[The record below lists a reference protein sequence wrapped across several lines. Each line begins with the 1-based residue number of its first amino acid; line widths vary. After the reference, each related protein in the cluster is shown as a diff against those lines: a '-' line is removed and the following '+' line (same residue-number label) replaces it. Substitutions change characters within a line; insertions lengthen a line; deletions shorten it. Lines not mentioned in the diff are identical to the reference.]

1 MKFTISAPGKII
13 LMGEHAVVYGKPAIV
28 AAVNRRIMATF
39 DDKNQ
44 TCEMKV
50 KSSIPI
56 RVGMGSSAALSVI
69 LAASHVFLSR
79 GRSKLSA
86 KTLSTINK
94 TAYEYEKI
102 YHGNASG
109 VDTTVITH
117 GGILW
122 FRKITDGKF
131 AFKKLNIGGLR
142 KFVLINTG
150 KPKETTREMVEK
162 VKIERKKER
171 KKIDSLFKA
180 IEQQTQ
186 IFWRALETKNRQ
198 LTVDSIQNSESFLE
212 DLGLV
217 SPLAK
222 KVVREIEEIGGA
234 AKISGAGGLT
244 GGSGILLCYHQNPQR
259 IIDLAKKLKLESFRV
274 KLGEEGLR
282 IDE

>member
-1 MKFTISAPGKII
+1 MKLTISAPGKVI
-13 LMGEHAVVYGKPAIV
+13 LMGEHAVVYDKPAIV
-28 AAVNRRIMATF
+28 AAVNRRMTATF

-44 TCEMKV
+44 TCEMKI

-56 RVGMGSSAALSVI
+56 GVGMGSSAALSVI
-69 LAASHVFLSR
+69 LAASHGFLSR
-79 GRSKLSA
+79 GRSKLSP
-86 KTLSTINK
+86 KTLSLINK

-122 FRKITDGKF
+122 FRKIKDGKF

-150 KPKETTREMVEK
+150 KPKESTREMVEK
-162 VKIERKKER
+162 VKIERQKDR

-180 IEQQTQ
+180 VEQQTR
-186 IFWRALETKNRQ
+186 IFWHALETKNRQ

-212 DLGLV
+212 DLSLV
-217 SPLAK
+217 GPLAK

-244 GGSGILLCYHQNPQR
+244 GGSGMLLCYHQNPQQ